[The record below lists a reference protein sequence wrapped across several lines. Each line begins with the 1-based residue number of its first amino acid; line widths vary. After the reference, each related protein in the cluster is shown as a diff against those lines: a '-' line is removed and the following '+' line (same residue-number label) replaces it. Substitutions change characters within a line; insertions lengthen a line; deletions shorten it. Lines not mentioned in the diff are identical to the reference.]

1 MLSSGLMMCGFSKWK
16 FISLCWSIGMGFGH
30 SNSFLINL
38 VVNWVEFSSISW
50 LHCVGVGASV
60 ISIA

>member
-1 MLSSGLMMCGFSKWK
+1 MDR
-16 FISLCWSIGMGFGH
+16 GFGH
-30 SNSFLINL
+30 SNKFLIRF
-38 VVNWVEFSSISW
+38 VVHWMEFSAINW